1 MNVKQMFNFS
11 MTTYPHT
18 AKLVAASAALL
29 LLHGCASI
37 TKGTSQTI
45 IFNLDPQTASCK
57 FTRDGDGEI
66 GSISGSNNTL
76 KVSKDKDD
84 IVATCVAPGYKQKV
98 MRIVS
103 KAQTEGVVGTVI
115 DLGITDL
122 VTGAMWAYPSD
133 VSITMDKDDSKF

>member
-1 MNVKQMFNFS
+1 MSKKKIFNFS
-11 MTTYPHT
+11 NMKQSKMKNLMVISATVL
-18 AKLVAASAALL
+18 LVQ
-29 LLHGCASI
+29 GCASI

-66 GSISGSNNTL
+66 GSISSTNNTL

-133 VSITMDKDDSKF
+133 ISITMEKDDSKF